1 MRSRE
6 LYRNAVRLV
15 GSQVQ
20 ILGMMDMSVG
30 VFIRHASDN
39 PKETE
44 MCLLPIP
51 SAKQCWLYAPK
62 HSTRQ
67 KGIAYVG
74 SWHIAETIHQFSR
87 WFLSRNSLR
96 DVDWNSQDST
106 ILMECRRSAKILDRE
121 SKIQFHGGDATP
133 RVRPGERWSSSYLL
147 NINAYP
153 WAHLNLHRLFGHIV
167 RSGCLPKLS
176 SSDTG
181 VVSGGPE
188 SSNSRQ
194 TDNCLNPDR
203 PFLKAVA
210 LLLVS
215 VMLVTKCLR
224 AISKGLYSFKYLMI
238 LVCSG
243 IFLAFAVFFFLNAAA

>member
-1 MRSRE
+1 MS
-6 LYRNAVRLV
+6 L
-15 GSQVQ
+15 G
-20 ILGMMDMSVG
+20 IL
-30 VFIRHASDN
+30 IHHASDN

-74 SWHIAETIHQFSR
+74 SWHVAETIHQFSR
-87 WFLSRNSLR
+87 WFLSRNSFW

-106 ILMECRRSAKILDRE
+106 ILMECRRSAKILYRK
-121 SKIQFHGGDATP
+121 SKIQFHGRDATP
-133 RVRPGERWSSSYLL
+133 RARPSECWSGSHLL
-147 NINAYP
+147 NVDAYP
-153 WAHLNLHRLFGHIV
+153 WAHLNLHCLFGHIV
-167 RSGCLPKLS
+167 RSRYLPELS

-181 VVSGGPE
+181 VVSGGSE

-194 TDNCLNPDR
+194 TDNCLNPGR
-203 PFLKAVA
+203 PSLKAVA
-210 LLLVS
+210 FLLVS
-215 VMLVTKCLR
+215 VMLATKCLC